1 MRSPAV
7 LLNSSCMASNFFLLI
22 KQLDLST
29 LSVPMSRISH
39 GNQGWFGSLI
49 LDHDHSRILNS
60 TTSNTERRNLS
71 SSLRIFQTPQEWWG
85 SFFGPRAVAYLRRS
99 PHHSP
104 RRSPSSPSTPT
115 PPPPQRTSVS
125 LRNRRRRDRG
135 PCPAACLALRTR
147 NGRPKL
153 CFIQFVK

>member
-1 MRSPAV
+1 M
-7 LLNSSCMASNFFLLI
+7 LQKCFLFI

-39 GNQGWFGSLI
+39 WNQGWFGSLI

-60 TTSNTERRNLS
+60 TTSNTERRTLF

-85 SFFGPRAVAYLRRS
+85 SFFGPRAAAYPHRS

-115 PPPPQRTSVS
+115 PPPPQRIFVS

-147 NGRPKL
+147 NERRKL
-153 CFIQFVK
+153 CFIQYVK